1 MLHTSFISIALFVL
15 LSQMFV
21 DCSANENDKIVRPKA
36 KIESKCLDLLLNTNK
51 TQLERCEFFK
61 CFEERFP
68 CGTKYWVLNWGY
80 KYCRRYA
87 NKQFTDKFTTEGKQM
102 LTHLNKC
109 LPSKLEKLY
118 KSKRPVRCQN
128 LSDNMFGVQANCYEE
143 ILPTF
148 CKAFPDNKNLLMNIM
163 DQSDMMNM
171 NSFSMIKKLGD
182 KCVPKLDLYN

>member
-1 MLHTSFISIALFVL
+1 MLHKSLIYITLIALLNQFLNVNAA
-15 LSQMFV
+15 
-21 DCSANENDKIVRPKA
+21 DENDKVVRPKA
-36 KIESKCLDLLLNTNK
+36 KIDSKCLDLLMNTNK

-68 CGTKYWVLNWGY
+68 CGNKYWVINWGY

-87 NKQFTDKFTTEGKQM
+87 NKQFTDKFTQEGKQM
-102 LTHLNKC
+102 LSHLNKC

-128 LSDNMFGVQANCYEE
+128 LNDNMFDVQAKCYEE

-148 CKAFPDNKNLLMNIM
+148 CKAFPANKNLLMNIM

-171 NSFSMIKKLGD
+171 NSFGMIKKLGD
-182 KCVPKLDLYN
+182 KCSPKLDLYN

>member
-1 MLHTSFISIALFVL
+1 MLRTSFISIALFVF
-15 LSQMFV
+15 LSQTFV
-21 DCSANENDKIVRPKA
+21 DCAANENDKIVRPKA

-87 NKQFTDKFTTEGKQM
+87 NKQFTDKFSQEGKQM